1 MILFRNIYLILAILF
16 LNLGFVFA
24 ESYSGESGV
33 DVSVGSVGLI
43 NENNSN
49 VAKDYSA
56 GLKGAEILILL
67 IIIGLLYWAF
77 AKRHR
82 FIKKGVVKRK

>member
-1 MILFRNIYLILAILF
+1 MLKTSSLILIFGLIC
-16 LNLGFVFA
+16 LNLGFVLA

-67 IIIGLLYWAF
+67 IILGLLYWAF

-82 FIKKGVVKRK
+82 FIKKGVIKRK